1 MEMSQLHTERNR
13 PTDWGGMLLGWGAL
27 ARLPLIWRARL
38 AERRHM
44 RQLDERLLKDI
55 GLDADLIER
64 ETNKPFW
71 QA

>member
-1 MEMSQLHTERNR
+1 MNRLHTQRDR
-13 PTDWGGMLLGWGAL
+13 PTDWGGMMLGWGAL
-27 ARLPLIWRARL
+27 ARLPAIWRARL
-38 AERRHM
+38 AERRQM

-64 ETNKPFW
+64 ETSKPFW